1 MKKRFVITSLISLI
15 LVCILLINS
24 TYSIFTTGDVDENAN
39 VYTTGNLDVTYML
52 SDENV
57 KMTNTTPLSNDE
69 SIKIKPYR
77 ITVVNNGN
85 VAYKFN
91 VLLNDT
97 STGEKIDYQY
107 VMTQVGKL
115 EPKRLNSCDNNAIIS
130 DVVVEAGK
138 SVDIDVRV
146 WLASDIKNTEIGKN
160 FYAKLSI
167 SGVATY
173 DSVSTN
179 NSDLRAD
186 ELSLASSYIADIYND
201 GSDIKDVY
209 IANDSNKPIVHLNS
223 SRGIML
229 DNNGEYRYYGK
240 NPSNYVK
247 FNNEMYR
254 IIGVSEVLGN
264 DGKKESRLKIIKN
277 GYSSKNIDYGV
288 NNNDYSVS
296 SVFEYLNND
305 YYESLSNDAK
315 GLIDDATYY
324 LGAVDNFGYASDF
337 YSQERGT
344 KICNDCDKDRNV
356 SFVGKVGLMYPSDYM
371 YAVDLGLCTVSS
383 SEYNSD
389 SCIGSN
395 WLSLEDEFTITP
407 SINNSSDVVSI
418 RDGVVGVGTSNL
430 KNRPVLYLKSS
441 VSIVSGNGTEDNP
454 YNLEIVD

>member
-1 MKKRFVITSLISLI
+1 MKKRLVITSLISLI
-15 LVCILLINS
+15 LVCILFINS

-39 VYTTGNLDVTYML
+39 VYTTGNLDITYML

-57 KMTNTTPLSNDE
+57 KITNTTPLSNDE

-209 IANDSNKPIVHLNS
+209 IANDSN
-223 SRGIML
+223 
-229 DNNGEYRYYGK
+229 

-337 YSQERGT
+337 YLQERGT

>member
-1 MKKRFVITSLISLI
+1 MKKRLVITSLIALI
-15 LVCILLINS
+15 LVCILFINS
-24 TYSIFTTGDVDENAN
+24 TYSIFTTGDIDENAN
-39 VYTTGNLDVTYML
+39 VYTTGNLDITYML
-52 SDENV
+52 SDDNV
-57 KMTNTTPLSNDE
+57 KITNTTPLSNDE

-130 DVVVEAGK
+130 DVLVDAGR

-173 DSVSTN
+173 ESVSSN

-223 SRGIML
+223 KRGIML
-229 DNNGEYRYYGK
+229 DNNGEYRYYGT
-240 NPSNYVK
+240 NSSNYVK

-254 IIGVSEVLGN
+254 IIGVSDVLGS

-277 GYSSKNIDYGV
+277 SYSSKNIDYGV

-296 SVFEYLNND
+296 SLFEYLNND

-371 YAVDLGLCTVSS
+371 YAVDLGLCTVNS